1 MRPENSGPLRKVVR
15 YESGYRRQIKWV
27 LECGHGVF
35 HKTSVPIAKAA
46 HCRECGTDARK
57 G

>member
-1 MRPENSGPLRKVVR
+1 MRPENEGPLRKVVC
-15 YESGYRRQIKWV
+15 YESGYRRRIKWV

-35 HKTSVPIAKAA
+35 HKASVQIAKAA
-46 HCRECGTDARK
+46 HCRECRTGVGK